1 MNGNGNSH
9 ISKYWFVYIIGGI
22 LGFSWIIF
30 SMNAQYVNAQFTA
43 MDKRVAKIEEKFEEI
58 SDQLYDM
65 QTDIALIKQKLGI
78 KDVEIRAE
86 K

>member
-1 MNGNGNSH
+1 MNDH

-30 SMNAQYVNAQFTA
+30 SMNAQYVNAQFESVE
-43 MDKRVAKIEEKFEEI
+43 KRVDAIEMKFEEI
-58 SDQLYDM
+58 SQQLQDIK
-65 QTDIALIKQKLGI
+65 TDIALIKQKLGV
-78 KDVEIRAE
+78 KDIVENTG